1 MKHYIDFIN
10 SNNLSK
16 NKLIK
21 SLDCSLNEAKILQF
35 LSRALLDNQ
44 NSFLVIN
51 LIEQVFGAKGV
62 DVTKY
67 LQYIKSLLHLEYIT
81 INSDMYSND
90 IVLLELLNYHISL
103 SSSFLR
109 ILENGENNF
118 NLPKMIAYQ
127 DDLDYLKDE
136 FVRVNLMQKLAYMRR
151 ISKVESKTYSQI
163 LSNLNS
169 IKSCI
174 NKRLEITQKRLN
186 IISFLKPFNL
196 NEEEKIIFFALLKE
210 EYYAENERAREINSL
225 IELISNDDY
234 SKLSNKYIFDEKSA
248 LIKNGLIDYDE
259 DILSPFGGI
268 INKSFYIPANI
279 LQQLIHPKASR
290 KSNKVV
296 IDSIMKSQDIFHI
309 LFPKETLN
317 QIILPDKT
325 KEVLNLLI
333 KQLDSSVTNR
343 LKQWG
348 IKDNTRG
355 IDAKII
361 FYGYPGT
368 GKTMAAYA
376 LSNALKKPI
385 LSLDCSK
392 ILSMYV
398 GESEK
403 NVKRIFDTYKNI
415 TQDIKKDAILLL
427 DEADQFLSQRSVLG
441 NDSVDKMYNQ
451 MQNIFLEQIEKFDG
465 ILIATTNIID
475 NIDAAF
481 SRRFNYKIEFSKP
494 SRIHRKEI
502 WKNMLPKN
510 AKYSNDFDIESL
522 SSYEIT
528 GGQIKIIIKNVAY
541 KVATMDDPVFSNQD
555 FIDEINR
562 ELNSNFEGFRAL
574 GFLK

>member
-1 MKHYIDFIN
+1 MKHYIDFVK
-10 SNNLSK
+10 SKNLSK

-21 SLDCSLNEAKILQF
+21 SIDCSLDEAKILQF
-35 LSRALLDNQ
+35 LSHSLLENQ
-44 NSFLVIN
+44 NSFLVLN
-51 LIEQVFGAKGV
+51 LLEQVFNTKGIESI
-62 DVTKY
+62 KY
-67 LQYIKSLLHLEYIT
+67 LKHIKSLLHLEYISL
-81 INSDMYSND
+81 NSDLYSSD
-90 IVLLELLNYHISL
+90 IALLELLNASISL
-103 SSSFLR
+103 SPSFLR

-118 NLPKMIAYQ
+118 NLPQMIAYK

-136 FVRVNLMQKLAYMRR
+136 FLRVNLMQKLAYLRR
-151 ISKVESKTYSQI
+151 ISKVESKAYSQI

-169 IKSCI
+169 IKNCI
-174 NKRLEITQKRLN
+174 NKRLEITQVKLN

-279 LQQLIHPKASR
+279 LQQLLHPQR
-290 KSNKVV
+290 KSNKIL
-296 IDSIMKSQDIFHI
+296 IDSVMKNQDIFELI
-309 LFPKETLN
+309 FPKENLSN
-317 QIILPDKT
+317 IILPSKT
-325 KEVLNLLI
+325 KDTLNLLI
-333 KQLDSSVTNR
+333 KQLDSSVVSR

-348 IKDNTRG
+348 IKDNSRG

-368 GKTMAAYA
+368 GKTITAYA
-376 LSNALKKPI
+376 LSNALKKPL

-392 ILSMYV
+392 VLSMYV

-403 NVKRIFDTYKNI
+403 NVRRIFDTYKNI
-415 TQDIKKDAILLL
+415 TRDIKKDAILLL

-441 NDSVDKMYNQ
+441 NNSIDKMYNQ

-465 ILIATTNIID
+465 ILVATTNLLD
-475 NIDAAF
+475 NIDSAF
-481 SRRFNYKIEFSKP
+481 SRRFNYKIEFQKP
-494 SRIHRKEI
+494 NIAQRKEI
-502 WKNMLPKN
+502 WKIMLPKN
-510 AKYSNDFDIESL
+510 AKYSKDFDIDKLAAYEL
-522 SSYEIT
+522 S
-528 GGQIKIIIKNVAY
+528 GGQIKIIIKNTAY
-541 KVATMDDPVFSNQD
+541 KVATMSNPVFSNQD
-555 FIDEINR
+555 FINETNR
-562 ELNSNFEGFRAL
+562 ELNSNFEDLKSL

>member
-16 NKLIK
+16 NKLVK
-21 SLDCSLNEAKILQF
+21 NLDCSLNEAKILQF

-44 NSFLVIN
+44 NSFLTIKI
-51 LIEQVFGAKGV
+51 IEQVFGAKGV
-62 DVTKY
+62 DAIKY
-67 LQYIKSLLHLEYIT
+67 LKHIESLLHLEYIAL
-81 INSDMYSND
+81 NSESHSSDV
-90 IVLLELLNYHISL
+90 ILLELLGSYISL
-103 SSSFLR
+103 SSNFLR
-109 ILENGENNF
+109 ILENGESSF
-118 NLPKMIAYQ
+118 NLPKVIAYK

-136 FVRVNLMQKLAYMRR
+136 FARVNLMQKLAYMRR
-151 ISKVESKTYSQI
+151 ISKMKSKTYSQI

-169 IKSCI
+169 IKHCI
-174 NKRLEITQKRLN
+174 DERLEITHKRLN
-186 IISFLKPFNL
+186 ILSFLKPFNL

-290 KSNKVV
+290 KSNKVL
-296 IDSIMKSQDIFHI
+296 IDSVMKSQDIFD
-309 LFPKETLN
+309 LVFPKENLN
-317 QIILPDKT
+317 EIILPDKT
-325 KEVLNLLI
+325 KDTLNLLI
-333 KQLDSSVTNR
+333 KQLDSSVVNR

-348 IKDNTRG
+348 IKDSARG

-368 GKTMAAYA
+368 GKTITAYA

-392 ILSMYV
+392 VLSMYV

-403 NVKRIFDTYKNI
+403 NVRRIFDTYKSI
-415 TQDIKKDAILLL
+415 TRDIKKDAILLL

-441 NDSVDKMYNQ
+441 DSVDKMYNQ

-465 ILIATTNIID
+465 ILVATTNLLD
-475 NIDAAF
+475 NIDSAF
-481 SRRFNYKIEFSKP
+481 SRRFNYKIEFTKP
-494 SRIHRKEI
+494 DINQRKEM
-502 WKNMLPKN
+502 WKIMLPKDAEYN
-510 AKYSNDFDIESL
+510 DDFDIDKL

-541 KVATMDDPVFSNQD
+541 KVATMDNPIFSNQD
-555 FIDEINR
+555 FISEINR
-562 ELNSNFEGFRAL
+562 ELSSNFEGFKSL